1 MGIRDL
7 NKIKKSLHMKFVW
20 RLLTVDNLWARFL
33 KAKYV
38 KPRISSQP
46 NKKDQ
51 FEVLEGNP
59 ECYTGGL

>member
-1 MGIRDL
+1 
-7 NKIKKSLHMKFVW
+7 MKFVW